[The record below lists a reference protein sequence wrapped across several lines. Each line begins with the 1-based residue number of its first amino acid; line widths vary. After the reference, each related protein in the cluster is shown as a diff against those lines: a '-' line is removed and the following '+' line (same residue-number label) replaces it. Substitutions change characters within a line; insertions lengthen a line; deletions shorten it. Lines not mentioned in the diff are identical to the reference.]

1 MIIDKTLIDGGI
13 TKEIVVTLIE
23 RHKRSAERFNK
34 LLAYY
39 RGEHPITK
47 YEGKP
52 GKPNNKV
59 VNNYCKYIVDMTTGF
74 FFGAPIT
81 YTASE
86 NVDITALL
94 ETYQKQGIN
103 DTDVKLFKNMCMY
116 GCAYELVYNNSEGEP
131 ESVVLP
137 PQQAFV
143 VYDDTAE
150 HNRLFGVHYREK
162 RDLNNSV
169 VGYIAKVYTD
179 SEIITFEGP
188 TINGLVGKEP
198 ETHEFGACPLFEY
211 VNNDEFQ
218 GDYEQLLENVNSY
231 NRLQSDRV
239 NDKEQF
245 VDAFLF
251 LKDIELDTDRAKELK
266 LEKILMAFTEHGD
279 AKYLSKVLN
288 EADTEVLKKSLNDD
302 MHKFSMVPDLSDEK
316 FSGNASGVAIE
327 YKLIGFENM
336 ITNKEAFFFK
346 GLRERLKL
354 YIAFLADK
362 TKEMTQIDVH
372 DIEIISSRNLPQD
385 DEKKADMVAKLR
397 GVVSDTT
404 LRGVLSFVKD
414 EESEVKRLEEQNRQ
428 ESERR
433 LAEETAFLTGAYEDE
448 PDDEE

>member
-1 MIIDKTLIDGGI
+1 MIIDKTLTDGGI
-13 TKEIVVTLIE
+13 TKEIVVTLID
-23 RHKRSAERFNK
+23 RHKESAKRFNI

-39 RGEHPITK
+39 RGEHPITEYK
-47 YEGKP
+47 GKP

-59 VNNYCKYIVDMTTGF
+59 VNNYCKYIVDMSTGF
-74 FFGAPIT
+74 FFGAPIA

-94 ETYQKQGIN
+94 ETYQRQGIN

-116 GCAYELVYNNSEGEP
+116 GCAYELVYNNSNGEP

-137 PQQAFV
+137 PQRAFV

-150 HNRLFGVHYREK
+150 HNRLFGVHYRER
-162 RDLNNSV
+162 RDLNNSI
-169 VGYIAKVYTD
+169 VGYIAKVYTGT
-179 SEIITFEGP
+179 EIITFEAQTVAGFVE
-188 TINGLVGKEP
+188 TAR

-211 VNNDEFQ
+211 INNDEFQ

-266 LEKILMAFTEHGD
+266 IEKILMAFTEHGD

-302 MHKFSMVPDLSDEK
+302 IHKFSMVPDLSDEK

-327 YKLIGFENM
+327 YKLITFENM

-354 YIAFLADK
+354 YIAFLSDK
-362 TKEMTQIDVH
+362 TKEMTKIDVH

-414 EESEVKRLEEQNRQ
+414 EESEVRRLREQNRQ

-433 LAEETAFLTGAYEDE
+433 IAEETAFLTGTYEDE
-448 PDDEE
+448 SDDEE

>member
-1 MIIDKTLIDGGI
+1 MIIDKTLTDGGI
-13 TKEIVVTLIE
+13 TKEIVVTLID
-23 RHKRSAERFNK
+23 RHKESAKRFNI

-39 RGEHPITK
+39 RGEHPITEYK
-47 YEGKP
+47 AKP

-59 VNNYCKYIVDMTTGF
+59 VNNYCKYIVDMSTGF
-74 FFGAPIT
+74 FFGAPIA

-94 ETYQKQGIN
+94 ETYQRQGIN

-116 GCAYELVYNNSEGEP
+116 GCAYELVYNNSNGEP

-137 PQQAFV
+137 PQRAFV

-150 HNRLFGVHYREK
+150 HNRLFGVHYRER
-162 RDLNNSV
+162 RDLNNSI
-169 VGYIAKVYTD
+169 VGYIAKVYTET
-179 SEIITFEGP
+179 EIITFEAQTVAGFVE
-188 TINGLVGKEP
+188 TAR

-211 VNNDEFQ
+211 INNDEFQ

-251 LKDIELDTDRAKELK
+251 LKDIELDTDKSKEMK
-266 LEKILMAFTEHGD
+266 KQKTLMSFSEHGD

-302 MHKFSMVPDLSDEK
+302 IHKFSMVPDLSDEK

-327 YKLIGFENM
+327 YKLITFENM

-354 YIAFLADK
+354 YIAFLSDK
-362 TKEMTQIDVH
+362 TKEMAKIDVY
-372 DIEIISSRNLPQD
+372 DIEIITSRNLPQD

-414 EESEVKRLEEQNRQ
+414 EESEVRRLREQNRR

-433 LAEETAFLTGAYEDE
+433 LREEEAFLTGAYEGG